1 MCRELEYKLG
11 PGAEQLEQQPP
22 LGPFPD
28 PSRTLLVQARS
39 RRSRT
44 TSPSASACPSLPTRA
59 RCAPQMRS
67 PTDQGPCP
75 PSQHCGASAS
85 VLLIPPGVSSGG
97 RRKER
102 HCLRRLITSSPAL
115 RAHAGAQRDR
125 PRAHGLRHPR
135 LRGEDVSLVQRD
147 GIGGRATTA
156 VAVSGVSSAAARV
169 SRCRRTS

>member
-1 MCRELEYKLG
+1 MSRESSSTLSAINNLGQPRLISANLGEQVMCRELEYKLG

-67 PTDQGPCP
+67 PRTKD
-75 PSQHCGASAS
+75 H
-85 VLLIPPGVSSGG
+85 V
-97 RRKER
+97 
-102 HCLRRLITSSPAL
+102 LRRSTAEG
-115 RAHAGAQRDR
+115 RVMR
-125 PRAHGLRHPR
+125 P
-135 LRGEDVSLVQRD
+135 
-147 GIGGRATTA
+147 
-156 VAVSGVSSAAARV
+156 
-169 SRCRRTS
+169 